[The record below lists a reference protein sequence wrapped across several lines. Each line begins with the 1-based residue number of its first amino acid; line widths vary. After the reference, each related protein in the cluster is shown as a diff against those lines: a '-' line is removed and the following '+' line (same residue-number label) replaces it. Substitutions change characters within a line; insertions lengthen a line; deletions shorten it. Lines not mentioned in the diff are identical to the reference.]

1 MNVHGCVSV
10 RTRTDIYVVSHIDM
24 LGISPVCVSKYI
36 RRGLRVAV
44 LLVRAM
50 RRPWYVEQQSTCS
63 TLFLRIINIQYFVIF

>member
-50 RRPWYVEQQSTCS
+50 RRPWYVEQRSTCS
-63 TLFLRIINIQYFVIF
+63 TLFLRIINIYF